1 MAKRKS
7 RFPSYGLVR
16 GASHAQGGVAGMV
29 AGEQPVEL
37 EGGEWIIP
45 KEAVPDYLPVLKQI
59 TNEGRAMQQMDN
71 GNTAIDA
78 LMASASMETGLA
90 QPKSP
95 MYQTGGQVEPSIMDY
110 LSQLQG
116 VQQKYQG
123 DVMTG
128 AGASKYSPEGMLTKE
143 GLSELY
149 DFPLEQMTLDTLMA
163 GPRTRKITIKG
174 PEREAEHIQTLFGM
188 SDKKGDEFLEK
199 SGITGQLKSA
209 YPTESSR
216 LGYLM
221 DDAGKAIKALDAGY
235 LDMDMFKRMDW
246 ERKNKQQGGPVDSY
260 EGGGQLHSRRMY
272 NQKDEDKYGYRAGGP
287 MKYYQ
292 DGGEVLPLLQKIV
305 RQAAGENFPA
315 SYGQSDRRPGVG
327 PAQFL
332 SERTLGPVA
341 TLTGENQGYT
351 SRRTTAGRMD
361 RGEVTGIDEW
371 LQQNLE
377 LGPLSIGRRTEAH
390 PDELT
395 NVLYKLGLFGK
406 DMYFDF
412 DKKSKSQKRLLKRF
426 KKETSKEQGGP
437 VNQYQEG
444 GKIDYSKTSGLYNRF
459 LAELGAP
466 AMMGMKDISTYRAL
480 QDPESRSPEM
490 YDAQSGVGRQ
500 FGKDALLTQA
510 LLSSIG
516 MEGTSESDSLELVQ
530 ALSPVGRRLYE
541 SQYVDNKRGGGPVKQ
556 YQQGGQMQPRRQK
569 EIRNPEVYGPPVPAD
584 IDSLLNQIM
593 MRDVNQSINP
603 FSGDTLDFEE
613 DSLRLLGRMKKSH
626 MPTYGR
632 KKMQQG
638 GPVGGQL
645 GEGQPLERRPSPSEQ
660 LARLQ
665 GMEARPQ
672 SFVSSP
678 EFEAAMEYGGAPQ
691 ASDSLM
697 ASAGQD
703 RRIRPVDTYILK
715 DGVMS
720 TGEAEVHEVPK
731 LSTAYLAAFG
741 FETPFSRRQKALIKM
756 KMIEPESLSAQT
768 KGLIGRA
775 LLQRLANEDD

>member
-1 MAKRKS
+1 
-7 RFPSYGLVR
+7 
-16 GASHAQGGVAGMV
+16 
-29 AGEQPVEL
+29 
-37 EGGEWIIP
+37 
-45 KEAVPDYLPVLKQI
+45 
-59 TNEGRAMQQMDN
+59 
-71 GNTAIDA
+71 
-78 LMASASMETGLA
+78 
-90 QPKSP
+90 
-95 MYQTGGQVEPSIMDY
+95 
-110 LSQLQG
+110 
-116 VQQKYQG
+116 
-123 DVMTG
+123 
-128 AGASKYSPEGMLTKE
+128 
-143 GLSELY
+143 
-149 DFPLEQMTLDTLMA
+149 
-163 GPRTRKITIKG
+163 
-174 PEREAEHIQTLFGM
+174 
-188 SDKKGDEFLEK
+188 
-199 SGITGQLKSA
+199 
-209 YPTESSR
+209 
-216 LGYLM
+216 
-221 DDAGKAIKALDAGY
+221 
-235 LDMDMFKRMDW
+235 
-246 ERKNKQQGGPVDSY
+246 
-260 EGGGQLHSRRMY
+260 
-272 NQKDEDKYGYRAGGP
+272 
-287 MKYYQ
+287 
-292 DGGEVLPLLQKIV
+292 
-305 RQAAGENFPA
+305 
-315 SYGQSDRRPGVG
+315 
-327 PAQFL
+327 
-332 SERTLGPVA
+332 
-341 TLTGENQGYT
+341 
-351 SRRTTAGRMD
+351 
-361 RGEVTGIDEW
+361 
-371 LQQNLE
+371 
-377 LGPLSIGRRTEAH
+377 
-390 PDELT
+390 
-395 NVLYKLGLFGK
+395 
-406 DMYFDF
+406 MYFDF

-556 YQQGGQMQPRRQK
+556 YQQGGQIQPRKQQ
-569 EIRNPEVYGPPVPAD
+569 EIRNPEAYGPPVPAD
-584 IDSLLNQIM
+584 IDSLLNQLM

-703 RRIRPVDTYILK
+703 RRIIPVDTYILK

-741 FETPFSRRQKALIKM
+741 FETPFSRRQKALIKT